1 MNGIDTPRPVGPA
14 QGLASDDLWLLGA
27 RASDG
32 EALGRLFAPHLRHLY
47 RSAFR
52 IAGKPEDADD
62 ALQDGLL
69 LALRNLKQFENRS
82 QFSTWLTR
90 IVVNAALMQR
100 RKNKRHKG
108 SPNAQLTERF
118 EKVRNHAAPPART
131 SSPFSNPWTSN
142 AS

>member
-100 RKNKRHKG
+100 RKNKRRQVHLIQPSKSDG
-108 SPNAQLTERF
+108 ADLPIVGEIADQG
-118 EKVRNHAAPPART
+118 
-131 SSPFSNPWTSN
+131 
-142 AS
+142 